1 MAKEWYIL
9 RSISGKEKKVKEY
22 LESEIERL
30 NLKDQ
35 ISQVL
40 IPTEK
45 VFEMRNGKK
54 KLRERNFL
62 PGYILIECDLDAEI
76 LPVIKDVPNVIGFLT
91 ESRGGDPAPL
101 RESEVNRILGK
112 VDEMN
117 EMGEMPEEP
126 FIKGEPVKV
135 MAGPFNGFSGIIEE
149 VYDDKKKLKVVVKIF
164 GRNTP
169 IELNYY
175 QVEKEY

>member
-1 MAKEWYIL
+1 MAKEWYVV
-9 RSISGKEKKVKEY
+9 RAISGKEKKVKEY
-22 LESEIERL
+22 LESEIIRTGMDEYVE
-30 NLKDQ
+30 
-35 ISQVL
+35 QVL

-62 PGYILIECDLDAEI
+62 PGYILMECELVAELI
-76 LPVIKDVPNVIGFLT
+76 PVVKEIPNVIGFL
-91 ESRGGDPAPL
+91 SDRKGSDPVPL
-101 RESEVNRILGK
+101 RQSELNRILGK

-117 EMGEMPEEP
+117 DKGEMPEEP

-135 MAGPFNGFSGIIEE
+135 MAGPFNGFTGVIDE
-149 VYDDKKKLKVVVKIF
+149 VYEDKKKLKVVVKIF

-169 IELNYY
+169 LELNYF